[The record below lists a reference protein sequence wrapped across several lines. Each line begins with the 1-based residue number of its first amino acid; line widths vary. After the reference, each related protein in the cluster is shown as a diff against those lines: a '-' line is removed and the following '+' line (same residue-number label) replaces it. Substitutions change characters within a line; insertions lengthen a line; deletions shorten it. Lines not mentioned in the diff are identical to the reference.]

1 MEQDQ
6 REFHALPQPGELSER
21 EKEDAMGAYL
31 MMFASLA
38 IGLPLPILNLVAA
51 IIYYYINRSKGRFVQ
66 FHTLQSLISQIPVT
80 LINAFGVFW
89 TIKIFVFDGLLN
101 DSYKGYL
108 VMLGIANIL
117 YITYSIIGAVKA
129 RKGQMYYF
137 WFFGQSAYISSFR
150 IREEKKKEFRNEPP
164 KL

>member
-1 MEQDQ
+1 MEQDP
-6 REFHALPQPGELSER
+6 RDFHAVPQPGDLSER
-21 EKEDAMGAYL
+21 QKEDAMGAYL

-80 LINAFGVFW
+80 LINALAVFW
-89 TIKIFVFDGLLN
+89 SIKIFVFDGILN

-108 VMLGIANIL
+108 VMLVLANLL
-117 YITYSIIGAVKA
+117 YIIYSIIAAVKA
-129 RKGQMYYF
+129 RKGLMYYF
-137 WFFGQSAYISSFR
+137 WFFGQTAYINTFR
-150 IREEKKKEFRNEPP
+150 IREEKEKEYRNMPP

>member
-1 MEQDQ
+1 MELNQK
-6 REFHALPQPGELSER
+6 EFYSLPQPEEISQR

-38 IGLPLPILNLVAA
+38 IGLPLPLLNLIAA
-51 IIYYYINRSKGRFVQ
+51 IIYYYINKSKGRFVQ

-80 LINAFGVFW
+80 LINAFAVFW
-89 TIKIFVFDGLLN
+89 TIQIFFFDGELS

-108 VMLGIANIL
+108 IMLVIANLL
-117 YITYSIIGAVKA
+117 YIIYSIIAAVKA
-129 RKGQMYYF
+129 RKGLMYYF
-137 WFFGQSAYISSFR
+137 WFFGQSAYISTFR
-150 IREEKKKEFRNEPP
+150 IREAKEKEYRNEPP